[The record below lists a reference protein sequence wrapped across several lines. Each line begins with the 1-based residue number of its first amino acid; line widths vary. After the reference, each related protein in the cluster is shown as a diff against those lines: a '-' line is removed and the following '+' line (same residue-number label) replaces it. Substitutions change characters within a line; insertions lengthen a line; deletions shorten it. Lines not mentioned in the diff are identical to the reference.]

1 MNRSEEL
8 YEIDP
13 EIFTL
18 IGEEL
23 ARKRTGLELIPS
35 ENFTSLAVM
44 QAMGSILTDKYSEGY
59 PGRRYYGGN
68 QVIDQVENLA
78 IDRAK
83 QLFGVP
89 YVNVQPY
96 SGSPA
101 NLEVSLALLK
111 PGDTVMGLNLSD
123 GGHLSH
129 GYAGSVT
136 GQLFHSVPYHTGP
149 DGYIDFDELRAN
161 VAADPPKLIWVGY
174 TAYPRTF
181 PFEEMA
187 AIADDCGAFL
197 VADIAHIA
205 GLVAGGAH
213 PSPVPFA
220 HIVTTTTHKTL
231 RGPRGALI
239 MVTDKG
245 LAKDADLAK
254 KMDQVVIPGM
264 QGGPHNNTTAA
275 IAVALL
281 EASRPSF
288 RDYAAQVVANAKAL
302 AGELLANGLRL
313 VSGGTD
319 THLLLVDL
327 TPVSEG
333 FGLFAQEALD
343 EADITVNKN
352 TVPREPFSAI
362 YPSGIRLGTPSVTS
376 RGMKEPEMRQIG
388 QLVARAIEAVGHYVM
403 PSNRQERSASLRSF
417 RQDLVS
423 NAALAELREEVTRLC
438 ADFPIYPELDYR
450 SNTTPEA
457 KR

>member
-1 MNRSEEL
+1 MNRSKEL
-8 YEIDP
+8 YDADP

-23 ARKRTGLELIPS
+23 ERKRTGLELIPS

-68 QVIDQVENLA
+68 QVIDKVENLA
-78 IDRAK
+78 IERAK

-101 NLEVSLALLK
+101 NLEVYFALLQ
-111 PGDTVMGLNLSD
+111 PGDTVMGLNLAD

-129 GYAGSVT
+129 GYSGSVT

-149 DGYIDFDELRAN
+149 DGYIDFDELKAN
-161 VAADPPKLIWVGY
+161 VAADPPQLIWVGY
-174 TAYPRTF
+174 TAYPRFF

-197 VADIAHIA
+197 VADIAHVA

-220 HIVTTTTHKTL
+220 HVVTTTTHKTL
-231 RGPRGALI
+231 RGPRGAMI

-245 LAKDADLAK
+245 LAKDPDLGK
-254 KMDQVVIPGM
+254 KIDKVVIPGM
-264 QGGPHNNTTAA
+264 QGGPHNHTTAA

-288 RDYAAQVVANAKAL
+288 RNYAAQVVANAKAL
-302 AGELLANGLRL
+302 AEELQANGLRL
-313 VSGGTD
+313 VTGGTD
-319 THLLLVDL
+319 THLLLLDL
-327 TPVSEG
+327 TPLSEG
-333 FGLFAQEALD
+333 FGLLAQEALD
-343 EADITVNKN
+343 EAGMTVNKN
-352 TVPREPFSAI
+352 TIPREPFSAI
-362 YPSGIRLGTPSVTS
+362 NPSGIRLGTPTVTS
-376 RGMKEPEMRQIG
+376 RGMKEPEMRLVG
-388 QLVARAIEAVGHYVM
+388 QLVARGIEAVEHYVM
-403 PSNRQERSASLRSF
+403 PSDRLERSAFLKAFRADIASNVTLAQLRK
-417 RQDLVS
+417 
-423 NAALAELREEVTRLC
+423 EVAQLC

-450 SNTTPEA
+450 SDASAGGNP
-457 KR
+457 

>member
-1 MNRSEEL
+1 MNRFEEL
-8 YEIDP
+8 YEGDP

-23 ARKRTGLELIPS
+23 ERKRTGLELIPS

-68 QVIDQVENLA
+68 QVIDKVENLA
-78 IDRAK
+78 IERAK

-101 NLEVSLALLK
+101 NLEVLLALLK
-111 PGDTVMGLNLSD
+111 PGDTIMGLNLAD

-129 GYAGSVT
+129 GYSGSVT

-149 DGYIDFDELRAN
+149 DGYIDFDELKAN
-161 VAADPPKLIWVGY
+161 VAADPPQLIWVGY
-174 TAYPRTF
+174 TAYPRSF

-187 AIADDCGAFL
+187 AIADDCGAYL
-197 VADIAHIA
+197 AADIAHIA

-220 HIVTTTTHKTL
+220 HVVTTTTHKTL
-231 RGPRGALI
+231 RGPRGAMI

-245 LAKDADLAK
+245 LAKDADLGRK
-254 KMDQVVIPGM
+254 IDQVVIPGV
-264 QGGPHNNTTAA
+264 QGGPHDHTTAA

-281 EASRPSF
+281 EASRPNF
-288 RDYAAQVVANAKAL
+288 ADYAAQVVANAKAL
-302 AGELLANGLRL
+302 AEELQANGLRL
-313 VSGGTD
+313 VAGGTD

-327 TPVSEG
+327 TPLSEG
-333 FGLFAQEALD
+333 FGLFGQEALD
-343 EADITVNKN
+343 EAGITVNKN
-352 TVPREPFSAI
+352 TIPREPFSAI

-376 RGMKEPEMRQIG
+376 RGMKELEMRLVG
-388 QLVARAIEAVGHYVM
+388 QLIARVIATVEHYVM
-403 PSNRQERSASLRSF
+403 PSDRHERSASLRAF
-417 RQDLVS
+417 RQDIAS
-423 NAALAELREEVTRLC
+423 NAALAELRKEVAQLC

-450 SNTTPEA
+450 SDATTGA
-457 KR
+457 NR

>member
-1 MNRSEEL
+1 MNRFDEL
-8 YEIDP
+8 YAADP

-23 ARKRTGLELIPS
+23 QRKRTGLELIPS

-59 PGRRYYGGN
+59 PGHRYYGGN
-68 QVIDQVENLA
+68 QVIDRVENLA
-78 IDRAK
+78 IERAK

-101 NLEVSLALLK
+101 NLEVYFALLQ
-111 PGDTVMGLNLSD
+111 PGDTVMGLNLAD

-129 GYAGSVT
+129 GYSGSVT

-149 DGYIDFDELRAN
+149 DGYIDFDDLKRNIAR
-161 VAADPPKLIWVGY
+161 DPPQLIWVGY
-174 TAYPRTF
+174 TAYPRFF

-187 AIADDCGAFL
+187 AIADECGAFL
-197 VADIAHIA
+197 VADIAHVA

-220 HIVTTTTHKTL
+220 HVVTTTTHKTL
-231 RGPRGALI
+231 RGPRGAMI

-245 LAKDADLAK
+245 LAKDPGLAK
-254 KMDQVVIPGM
+254 KMDQVVIPGV
-264 QGGPHNNTTAA
+264 QGGPHNHTTAA

-288 RDYAAQVVANAKAL
+288 RNYAARVVANAKAL
-302 AGELLANGLRL
+302 AEELRANGVRL
-313 VSGGTD
+313 VTGGTD

-327 TPVSEG
+327 TPLSEG

-343 EADITVNKN
+343 EAGITVNKN
-352 TVPREPFSAI
+352 TIPREPFSAI
-362 YPSGIRLGTPSVTS
+362 YPSGIRLGTPTVTS
-376 RGMKEPEMRQIG
+376 RGMKEPQMRIIG
-388 QLVARAIEAVGHYVM
+388 QLVARGIEAVKGYAM
-403 PSNRQERSASLRSF
+403 PSDRHERLGSLRAF
-417 RQDLVS
+417 RADIAS
-423 NAALAELREEVTRLC
+423 NVTLAQIRMEVERLC
-438 ADFPIYPELDYR
+438 ADFPIYPELDYP
-450 SNTTPEA
+450 SDAAAEGNH
-457 KR
+457 